1 MHKTEFSQALPPLRA
16 GMLTLLLT
24 VAMIC
29 LAVLSVLSLETAQAD
44 LRLADR
50 AALGL
55 TQTVEADNR
64 GQEFL
69 AQLDK
74 TLDVGG
80 SPADL
85 GAVADENGGW
95 NIQLDCGEAGSLS
108 IGFVLEAGRQDRFCH
123 PDRSGIGFYVMHSHK
138 RIFFHNR
145 HHGCHHRAFFPLI
158 RRKIQRKSDKRFPG
172 SSQKQRISQRMETFH
187 IMNGFQIHGAV
198 FAKSHAGIQDD
209 LIPGNPRF
217 PGNPD
222 TLCRFLQDV
231 RVKILILRLIF
242 IVHQAAGDPCPG
254 DQARHLR
261 IIFQSPDII
270 DQVGAC
276 LNRGFGHFRLISIH
290 GHRYIKAGFYRP
302 DHRRHPIN
310 LFFI

>member
-85 GAVADENGGW
+85 GAVADEKGGW

-108 IGFVLEAGRQDRFCH
+108 IGFVLEEDGWRVTLWQLQRPWQ
-123 PDRSGIGFYVMHSHK
+123 PDQQ
-138 RIFFHNR
+138 
-145 HHGCHHRAFFPLI
+145 L
-158 RRKIQRKSDKRFPG
+158 DLWTG
-172 SSQKQRISQRMETFH
+172 S
-187 IMNGFQIHGAV
+187 
-198 FAKSHAGIQDD
+198 
-209 LIPGNPRF
+209 
-217 PGNPD
+217 
-222 TLCRFLQDV
+222 
-231 RVKILILRLIF
+231 
-242 IVHQAAGDPCPG
+242 
-254 DQARHLR
+254 
-261 IIFQSPDII
+261 
-270 DQVGAC
+270 
-276 LNRGFGHFRLISIH
+276 
-290 GHRYIKAGFYRP
+290 
-302 DHRRHPIN
+302 
-310 LFFI
+310 

>member
-85 GAVADENGGW
+85 GAVAAEHGGW

-108 IGFVLEAGRQDRFCH
+108 IGFVLEEDGWRVTLWQLQRPWQ
-123 PDRSGIGFYVMHSHK
+123 PDQQ
-138 RIFFHNR
+138 
-145 HHGCHHRAFFPLI
+145 L
-158 RRKIQRKSDKRFPG
+158 
-172 SSQKQRISQRMETFH
+172 
-187 IMNGFQIHGAV
+187 
-198 FAKSHAGIQDD
+198 D
-209 LIPGNPRF
+209 LWTGP
-217 PGNPD
+217 
-222 TLCRFLQDV
+222 
-231 RVKILILRLIF
+231 
-242 IVHQAAGDPCPG
+242 
-254 DQARHLR
+254 
-261 IIFQSPDII
+261 
-270 DQVGAC
+270 
-276 LNRGFGHFRLISIH
+276 
-290 GHRYIKAGFYRP
+290 
-302 DHRRHPIN
+302 
-310 LFFI
+310 

>member
-85 GAVADENGGW
+85 GAVADEKGGW

-108 IGFVLEAGRQDRFCH
+108 IGFVLEEDGWRVTLWQLQRPWQ
-123 PDRSGIGFYVMHSHK
+123 PDQQ
-138 RIFFHNR
+138 
-145 HHGCHHRAFFPLI
+145 L
-158 RRKIQRKSDKRFPG
+158 
-172 SSQKQRISQRMETFH
+172 
-187 IMNGFQIHGAV
+187 
-198 FAKSHAGIQDD
+198 D
-209 LIPGNPRF
+209 LWTGP
-217 PGNPD
+217 
-222 TLCRFLQDV
+222 
-231 RVKILILRLIF
+231 
-242 IVHQAAGDPCPG
+242 
-254 DQARHLR
+254 
-261 IIFQSPDII
+261 
-270 DQVGAC
+270 
-276 LNRGFGHFRLISIH
+276 
-290 GHRYIKAGFYRP
+290 
-302 DHRRHPIN
+302 
-310 LFFI
+310 

>member
-24 VAMIC
+24 VALIC

-108 IGFVLEAGRQDRFCH
+108 IGFVLEEDGGWQVTLWQLQRPWQ
-123 PDRSGIGFYVMHSHK
+123 PDQQ
-138 RIFFHNR
+138 
-145 HHGCHHRAFFPLI
+145 L
-158 RRKIQRKSDKRFPG
+158 
-172 SSQKQRISQRMETFH
+172 
-187 IMNGFQIHGAV
+187 
-198 FAKSHAGIQDD
+198 D
-209 LIPGNPRF
+209 LWTGP
-217 PGNPD
+217 
-222 TLCRFLQDV
+222 
-231 RVKILILRLIF
+231 
-242 IVHQAAGDPCPG
+242 
-254 DQARHLR
+254 
-261 IIFQSPDII
+261 
-270 DQVGAC
+270 
-276 LNRGFGHFRLISIH
+276 
-290 GHRYIKAGFYRP
+290 
-302 DHRRHPIN
+302 
-310 LFFI
+310 

>member
-85 GAVADENGGW
+85 GAVADEKGGW

-108 IGFVLEAGRQDRFCH
+108 IGFVLEEDGSWQVTLWQLQRPWQ
-123 PDRSGIGFYVMHSHK
+123 PDQQ
-138 RIFFHNR
+138 
-145 HHGCHHRAFFPLI
+145 L
-158 RRKIQRKSDKRFPG
+158 
-172 SSQKQRISQRMETFH
+172 
-187 IMNGFQIHGAV
+187 
-198 FAKSHAGIQDD
+198 D
-209 LIPGNPRF
+209 LWTGP
-217 PGNPD
+217 
-222 TLCRFLQDV
+222 
-231 RVKILILRLIF
+231 
-242 IVHQAAGDPCPG
+242 
-254 DQARHLR
+254 
-261 IIFQSPDII
+261 
-270 DQVGAC
+270 
-276 LNRGFGHFRLISIH
+276 
-290 GHRYIKAGFYRP
+290 
-302 DHRRHPIN
+302 
-310 LFFI
+310 

>member
-85 GAVADENGGW
+85 GAVADEKGGW

-108 IGFVLEAGRQDRFCH
+108 IGFVLEEDGDWRVTLWQLQRPWQ
-123 PDRSGIGFYVMHSHK
+123 PDQQ
-138 RIFFHNR
+138 
-145 HHGCHHRAFFPLI
+145 L
-158 RRKIQRKSDKRFPG
+158 
-172 SSQKQRISQRMETFH
+172 
-187 IMNGFQIHGAV
+187 
-198 FAKSHAGIQDD
+198 D
-209 LIPGNPRF
+209 LWTGP
-217 PGNPD
+217 
-222 TLCRFLQDV
+222 
-231 RVKILILRLIF
+231 
-242 IVHQAAGDPCPG
+242 
-254 DQARHLR
+254 
-261 IIFQSPDII
+261 
-270 DQVGAC
+270 
-276 LNRGFGHFRLISIH
+276 
-290 GHRYIKAGFYRP
+290 
-302 DHRRHPIN
+302 
-310 LFFI
+310 